1 MSRSVMR
8 VNGVDLCVDTTGDR
22 RDPAILLI
30 GGAAAAMD
38 WWEDEFCER
47 LAAGGRFVIRY
58 DSRDTGQS
66 VTYPAAAPRYTE
78 TDLATD
84 AVAVLDALGLRS
96 AGATCRGRPSGSCR
110 LARATPLKPG
120 ASTALSFELKA
131 VNAGRFNV
139 YVVVLPNGASPDGTG
154 SLAVSPP
161 LLVTVAGRTTLSA
174 GGALPVAVAVPVL
187 LGLALAVAR
196 IRLRRTG

>member
-1 MSRSVMR
+1 MR
-8 VNGVDLCVDTTGDR
+8 PHLLLAGIVLALAI
-22 RDPAILLI
+22 PAIPAP
-30 GGAAAAMD
+30 AAAAAPVDVTLDRARQATTMGD
-38 WWEDEFCER
+38 R
-47 LAAGGRFVIRY
+47 LTVRARIANVGTTTTDPLIADLNV
-58 DSRDTGQS
+58 TS
-66 VTYPAAAPRYTE
+66 VTAAVYV
-78 TDLATD
+78 DLED
-84 AVAVLDALGLRS
+84 WS
-96 AGATCRGRPSGSCR
+96 ASRTHELP
-110 LARATPLKPG
+110 PLKPG

-139 YVVVLPNGASPDGTG
+139 YVVVLANGASPDGTG

-161 LLVTVAGRTTLSA
+161 LLVTVAGRRTLSA